1 MEIKKLIERANQLLI
16 VARYTSARIYTYNW
30 LWKKG
35 VLQYMEQRSLV
46 DFTEEVGEECML
58 TFHDEGTV
66 TFQHRDL
73 IKSVDVLI
81 NVLKYNNLGR
91 RLRKPVIHP
100 FRGRIGEYA
109 LEHFES
115 LKRKGGVSEK
125 KTIPTYKRIISNF
138 IEYLFSQGI
147 VNTDGID

>member
-58 TFHDEGTV
+58 TFHDEGAV

-81 NVLKYNNLGR
+81 NVLKYDNLGR

-115 LKRKGGVSEK
+115 LKRKGVSEK

-138 IEYLFSQGI
+138 IEYIFSQGI